1 MTSPYAPRAG
11 SGPIARVLV
20 ATGTV
25 LMLTATVIMI
35 VEGMSRYF
43 LDQSYFWAEESVR
56 FLMIWAFGLTLGAAG
71 FRQLHI
77 RTELLVQSLPAAA
90 QRLCWLIG
98 CATGIGFALI
108 LIVSSIP
115 QTLRYYTMGVVSE
128 SQMELPMWLL
138 YLAMPVAGLGLL
150 LYYLKSAVLAWRGQD
165 PFLPPPEAQATEQA
179 DAIRHGAAV

>member
-1 MTSPYAPRAG
+1 MNPPSSPSPG

-25 LMLTATVIMI
+25 LMLTATGIMI
-35 VEGMSRYF
+35 VEGLSRYF

-77 RTELLVQSLPAAA
+77 RTELLVQRLSPAV

-115 QTLRYYTMGVVSE
+115 QTMRYYTMGVVSE

-150 LYYLKSAVLAWRGQD
+150 LYYVKAIVIAWRGQD
-165 PFLPPPEAQATEQA
+165 PFVPPAVGGVAEAEPAT
-179 DAIRHGAAV
+179 RHGAAV

>member
-1 MTSPYAPRAG
+1 MTSTSPASTG

-25 LMLTATVIMI
+25 LMLTATAIMI
-35 VEGMSRYF
+35 VEGLSRYF

-56 FLMIWAFGLTLGAAG
+56 FLMIWAFALTLGAAG

-77 RTELLVQSLPAAA
+77 RTELLVQSLPPAM

-115 QTLRYYTMGVVSE
+115 QTLRYHTMGVVSE

-165 PFLPPPEAQATEQA
+165 PFVPPDAGASSEAARES
-179 DAIRHGAAV
+179 RHGAAV